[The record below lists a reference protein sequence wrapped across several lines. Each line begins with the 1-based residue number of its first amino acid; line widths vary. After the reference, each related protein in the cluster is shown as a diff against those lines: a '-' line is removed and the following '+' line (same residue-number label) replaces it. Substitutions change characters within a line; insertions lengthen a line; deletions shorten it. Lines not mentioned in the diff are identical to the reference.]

1 MARIC
6 SLKKLGTFPKGVL
19 VYGHFSSLH
28 HGHIRFLRAAKE
40 KGDKLFVALM
50 GDDSETFSQKM
61 QFNQKERSSILDH
74 IELVDYIILLDSDE
88 IDEAVKNNIRNL
100 LQTEE
105 GERFFQ
111 PNLGLGLKR
120 LLFEHITDENLFS
133 VQNAILD
140 KFEFWLPFVEVR
152 DIQVLTNSN
161 NQSIGVNEIRVKIL
175 FNIKQDPTTLDSV
188 TLSFNSSISE
198 PESSVTSGI
207 GGGY

>member
-1 MARIC
+1 MA
-6 SLKKLGTFPKGVL
+6 
-19 VYGHFSSLH
+19 
-28 HGHIRFLRAAKE
+28 IRDTSRKPYIQDNDNKVKIGIDLPIRR
-40 KGDKLFVALM
+40 
-50 GDDSETFSQKM
+50 DDG
-61 QFNQKERSSILDH
+61 LDGFFATTSTT
-74 IELVDYIILLDSDE
+74 I
-88 IDEAVKNNIRNL
+88 EAVKNNIRNL
-100 LQTEE
+100 LQTNE

-111 PNLGLGLKR
+111 PNLGLNLR
-120 LLFEHITDENLFS
+120 QLLFEHVTDENL
-133 VQNAILD
+133 VGIQNNILD